1 MKEEVP
7 KHDFSLDNDKYVL
20 LNIFKNM
27 YLCSCFDNSCVK
39 QCTKVKDIV
48 IIHIENVQENIPDF
62 LDHAINYR
70 DNR

>member
-1 MKEEVP
+1 M
-7 KHDFSLDNDKYVL
+7 
-20 LNIFKNM
+20 
-27 YLCSCFDNSCVK
+27 SCFDNSCVK

-48 IIHIENVQENIPDF
+48 IIHIENVQENIPEF